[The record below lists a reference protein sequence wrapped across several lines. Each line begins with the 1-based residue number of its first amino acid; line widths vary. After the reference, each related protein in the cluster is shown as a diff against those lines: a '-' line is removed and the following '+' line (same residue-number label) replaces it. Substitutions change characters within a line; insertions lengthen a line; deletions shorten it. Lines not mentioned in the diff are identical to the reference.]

1 MRTTSMRTEIA
12 VLFVVAAGACQAAT
26 PALKLELSGNGVL
39 EIQHTPKGVRAS
51 LVRSDGKKI
60 PVVLDASAKSLL
72 TPADEAYTI
81 PQIAVSSQ
89 GAQAAVA
96 VVRVPSNR
104 KNPSGYCGAGHEDHL
119 AYFTVAGKKLV
130 LNDSKLIQS
139 CLKSISLV
147 SDSGNDPKD
156 AISFDRQSSSIRFQ
170 SSSPPDFDSRD
181 HSYRIKDGLL
191 FEQAQGK
198 D

>member
-12 VLFVVAAGACQAAT
+12 VFFVLAAGACQAAT
-26 PALKLELSGNGVL
+26 PTLELEFSGNDML
-39 EIQHTPKGVRAS
+39 EIHHTPKGVRAS
-51 LVRSDGKKI
+51 LVQPDGKKL
-60 PVVLDASAKSLL
+60 PVMLDARANSLL
-72 TPADEAYTI
+72 AAADEAYTI
-81 PQIAVSSQ
+81 PQTAVLSE
-89 GAQAAVA
+89 GAQAAIA
-96 VVRVPSNR
+96 IVRIPSNR
-104 KNPSGYCGAGHEDHL
+104 KNPSGYCGAGHEDYL
-119 AYFTVAGKKLV
+119 AFFTVAGKKLV

-147 SDSGNDPKD
+147 SDSGNDPKN
-156 AISFDRQSSSIRFQ
+156 AISFDRHSSSIHFQ
-170 SSSPPDFDSRD
+170 SSSPPAFDSRD